1 MKINLKEVSVFLS
14 AILLA
19 GSYAVAQ
26 NPYRW
31 TDELELLKRVDKL
44 PEYRTGSYVEQ
55 FSSYDRTG
63 GNDDGFAGTYSFLRK
78 EGDKLVIAEMEGP
91 GFHAHLLP
99 GHLHQDS
106 AASIEGNKYVLSADI
121 QCVIQQ

>member
-31 TDELELLKRVDKL
+31 TDVLELL
-44 PEYRTGSYVEQ
+44 
-55 FSSYDRTG
+55 
-63 GNDDGFAGTYSFLRK
+63 
-78 EGDKLVIAEMEGP
+78 
-91 GFHAHLLP
+91 
-99 GHLHQDS
+99 
-106 AASIEGNKYVLSADI
+106 
-121 QCVIQQ
+121 

>member
-31 TDELELLKRVDKL
+31 TDELEVSSINSIYPLVSDS
-44 PEYRTGSYVEQ
+44 RT
-55 FSSYDRTG
+55 
-63 GNDDGFAGTYSFLRK
+63 L
-78 EGDKLVIAEMEGP
+78 
-91 GFHAHLLP
+91 
-99 GHLHQDS
+99 
-106 AASIEGNKYVLSADI
+106 
-121 QCVIQQ
+121 

>member
-31 TDELELLKRVDKL
+31 TDEL
-44 PEYRTGSYVEQ
+44 SY
-55 FSSYDRTG
+55 
-63 GNDDGFAGTYSFLRK
+63 
-78 EGDKLVIAEMEGP
+78 
-91 GFHAHLLP
+91 
-99 GHLHQDS
+99 
-106 AASIEGNKYVLSADI
+106 
-121 QCVIQQ
+121 

>member
-1 MKINLKEVSVFLS
+1 MS

-26 NPYRW
+26 NSYRW

-55 FSSYDRTG
+55 FSSYDRTW
-63 GNDDGFAGTYSFLRK
+63 GNDDGLPELILSSERK
-78 EGDKLVIAEMEGP
+78 GI
-91 GFHAHLLP
+91 
-99 GHLHQDS
+99 
-106 AASIEGNKYVLSADI
+106 NW
-121 QCVIQQ
+121 

>member
-44 PEYRTGSYVEQ
+44 PEYRTGSVEQ
-55 FSSYDRTG
+55 FSIYYRTG
-63 GNDDGFAGTYSFLRK
+63 GNDDGFPGTYSFLR
-78 EGDKLVIAEMEGP
+78 
-91 GFHAHLLP
+91 
-99 GHLHQDS
+99 
-106 AASIEGNKYVLSADI
+106 
-121 QCVIQQ
+121 

>member
-1 MKINLKEVSVFLS
+1 MNINLKEVSVFLS

-91 GFHAHLLP
+91 GAVSYTHLTLP
-99 GHLHQDS
+99 TSDR
-106 AASIEGNKYVLSADI
+106 V
-121 QCVIQQ
+121 

>member
-31 TDELELLKRVDKL
+31 TDELELLSSSRGTTVPEAMMMVLRVL
-44 PEYRTGSYVEQ
+44 IL
-55 FSSYDRTG
+55 
-63 GNDDGFAGTYSFLRK
+63 SFVRK
-78 EGDKLVIAEMEGP
+78 VI
-91 GFHAHLLP
+91 
-99 GHLHQDS
+99 S
-106 AASIEGNKYVLSADI
+106 W
-121 QCVIQQ
+121 

>member
-44 PEYRTGSYVEQ
+44 PEHW
-55 FSSYDRTG
+55 
-63 GNDDGFAGTYSFLRK
+63 K
-78 EGDKLVIAEMEGP
+78 EVW
-91 GFHAHLLP
+91 
-99 GHLHQDS
+99 
-106 AASIEGNKYVLSADI
+106 NR
-121 QCVIQQ
+121 

>member
-63 GNDDGFAGTYSFLRK
+63 GNDDGFAGTYSFQNGNNNGGDQFELGLIILERIK
-78 EGDKLVIAEMEGP
+78 E
-91 GFHAHLLP
+91 
-99 GHLHQDS
+99 
-106 AASIEGNKYVLSADI
+106 
-121 QCVIQQ
+121 

>member
-19 GSYAVAQ
+19 RLVSRGS
-26 NPYRW
+26 RTH
-31 TDELELLKRVDKL
+31 TDGRMSWSCERVDKL

-63 GNDDGFAGTYSFLRK
+63 RAMMMVLRVLILSFVRK
-78 EGDKLVIAEMEGP
+78 VI
-91 GFHAHLLP
+91 
-99 GHLHQDS
+99 S
-106 AASIEGNKYVLSADI
+106 W
-121 QCVIQQ
+121 

>member
-31 TDELELLKRVDKL
+31 TDELELLKEWINCRSIALALMWSSSRVTTV
-44 PEYRTGSYVEQ
+44 PEAMMMVLRVLIL
-55 FSSYDRTG
+55 
-63 GNDDGFAGTYSFLRK
+63 SFVRK
-78 EGDKLVIAEMEGP
+78 VI
-91 GFHAHLLP
+91 
-99 GHLHQDS
+99 S
-106 AASIEGNKYVLSADI
+106 W
-121 QCVIQQ
+121 

>member
-55 FSSYDRTG
+55 FSSYDRTRRQRRW
-63 GNDDGFAGTYSFLRK
+63 FCRVLILSSVRK
-78 EGDKLVIAEMEGP
+78 GI
-91 GFHAHLLP
+91 
-99 GHLHQDS
+99 S
-106 AASIEGNKYVLSADI
+106 W
-121 QCVIQQ
+121 

>member
-31 TDELELLKRVDKL
+31 TDELELWVLALTDELRTSAPL
-44 PEYRTGSYVEQ
+44 P
-55 FSSYDRTG
+55 
-63 GNDDGFAGTYSFLRK
+63 L
-78 EGDKLVIAEMEGP
+78 
-91 GFHAHLLP
+91 
-99 GHLHQDS
+99 
-106 AASIEGNKYVLSADI
+106 
-121 QCVIQQ
+121 

>member
-55 FSSYDRTG
+55 FSSYDRSHKPNLDSYT
-63 GNDDGFAGTYSFLRK
+63 DGQYALFL
-78 EGDKLVIAEMEGP
+78 
-91 GFHAHLLP
+91 F
-99 GHLHQDS
+99 
-106 AASIEGNKYVLSADI
+106 
-121 QCVIQQ
+121 

>member
-1 MKINLKEVSVFLS
+1 MEITLKKVSVFLS
-14 AILLA
+14 AVLWA
-19 GSYAVAQ
+19 GSYVMAQ

-55 FSSYDRTG
+55 FSSYDRTW

-78 EGDKLVIAEMEGP
+78 EDDRLVIAEMEASRSHQPHLDTHTDGQ
-91 GFHAHLLP
+91 HALFLF
-99 GHLHQDS
+99 
-106 AASIEGNKYVLSADI
+106 
-121 QCVIQQ
+121 

>member
-78 EGDKLVIAEMEGP
+78 EGDKLVIAEMESTESSTESG
-91 GFHAHLLP
+91 LL
-99 GHLHQDS
+99 HRRTIC
-106 AASIEGNKYVLSADI
+106 SISILMDRKSPV
-121 QCVIQQ
+121 

>member
-44 PEYRTGSYVEQ
+44 PEYR
-55 FSSYDRTG
+55 SSRVTTVPE
-63 GNDDGFAGTYSFLRK
+63 AMMMVLRVLILSFVRK
-78 EGDKLVIAEMEGP
+78 VI
-91 GFHAHLLP
+91 
-99 GHLHQDS
+99 S
-106 AASIEGNKYVLSADI
+106 W
-121 QCVIQQ
+121 